1 MKVLLYIAFMVSFG
15 WLLFRLPVLYP
26 KNKALRITGLGVIGG
41 FLLFIIVPL
50 CLLLY
55 AAKVDR
61 GVLIYEK
68 QVFNI
73 CLGIIA
79 LFFYSFFVL
88 LFTEV
93 ILNNVLIRFHQVH
106 NVQNLDKNPVKFVIN
121 NAEKIKMGFK
131 LFFFLGGFLVYY
143 GICFEVPQ

>member
-1 MKVLLYIAFMVSFG
+1 MKIVLYIAFMASFG

-26 KNKALRITGLGVIGG
+26 KNKALRITGLGIIGG
-41 FLLFIIVPL
+41 FLFFILAPL

-68 QVFNI
+68 QLFN
-73 CLGIIA
+73 LGLGVIS

-93 ILNNVLIRFHQVH
+93 ILDNVLIRFHQVH
-106 NVQNLDKNPVKFVIN
+106 NAQNLDKNPVKFVIN
-121 NAEKIKMGFK
+121 NADKIKIGFK
-131 LFFFLGGFLVYY
+131 LIFLMGGFLVYY
-143 GICFEVPQ
+143 GICFSA